1 MNIDLYSHIKCNHRY
16 SCIIYDIR
24 SFLLIKISEKPVNSI
39 TNVREAQQ
47 NSNNKLSHV
56 LQIQPKKGLELVFF
70 GSKMFWIFFHSGSI
84 FNRICQNNSTYYN
97 VNLTKS
103 QETMSNVP
111 CNFWRD
117 IKNCFLIHPV
127 GKAWECKHK
136 RWQSSRVPGS
146 IPIGDKL
153 FA

>member
-1 MNIDLYSHIKCNHRY
+1 MNKACSHIKCNHRY

-70 GSKMFWIFFHSGSI
+70 GSKMF
-84 FNRICQNNSTYYN
+84 
-97 VNLTKS
+97 
-103 QETMSNVP
+103 
-111 CNFWRD
+111 
-117 IKNCFLIHPV
+117 
-127 GKAWECKHK
+127 
-136 RWQSSRVPGS
+136 
-146 IPIGDKL
+146 
-153 FA
+153 